1 MTSEKQLQLLE
12 KLDKKTLDIIKS
24 KSSDYAQS
32 VDVLSNFK
40 IVSQLIKLIS
50 IDVTTPEGY
59 CMLMLLLKVVRIW
72 NLKSESK
79 NSNNESL
86 LDSYE
91 DLINYAKLA
100 YLNEVEKNEE
110 LSTIK

>member
-1 MTSEKQLQLLE
+1 MTQEKQLQLLE

-24 KSSDYAQS
+24 KSSDYAQN

-40 IVSQLIKLIS
+40 IVSQLIKLIG

-59 CMLMLLLKVVRIW
+59 CMLMILLKVVRIW

-79 NSNNESL
+79 SPNNESL

-100 YLNEVEKNEE
+100 YLNEIENNEE
-110 LSTIK
+110 LSTVK

>member
-1 MTSEKQLQLLE
+1 MTQEKQLQLLE

-40 IVSQLIKLIS
+40 IVSQLIKLIG

-79 NSNNESL
+79 SPNNESL

-100 YLNEVEKNEE
+100 YLNEVESNEK
-110 LSTIK
+110 LSTVK

>member
-1 MTSEKQLQLLE
+1 MTQEKQLQLLE

-24 KSSDYAQS
+24 KSSDYAQN

-40 IVSQLIKLIS
+40 IVSQLIKLIG

-79 NSNNESL
+79 SPNNESL

-100 YLNEVEKNEE
+100 YLNEVESNEK
-110 LSTIK
+110 LSTVK